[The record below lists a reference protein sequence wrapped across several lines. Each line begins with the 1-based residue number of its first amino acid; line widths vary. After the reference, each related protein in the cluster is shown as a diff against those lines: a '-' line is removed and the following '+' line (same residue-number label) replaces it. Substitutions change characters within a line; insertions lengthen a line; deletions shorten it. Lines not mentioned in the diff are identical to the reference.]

1 MQAKV
6 FQCPC
11 CGAPLTFGA
20 ESQQL
25 DCASCGNT
33 YPLEALEQAQSAQT
47 EAARPDD
54 MTWQVHDNDWSEDD
68 KAHLK
73 AYRCSTCG
81 SEIVADEST
90 VATECVYCG
99 NPSIFPTQL
108 EGAFK
113 PDGVIPF
120 KKTKKEAQEAYVAH
134 CKGKKLLPRLFLSEG
149 RVEKLTGVYVPFW
162 LFSSEADADMTYK
175 ATQVSSHRQGQYM
188 VTRTRHY
195 MIRRGGTLGFRDVPV
210 DGSSKLDDTLMESVE
225 PFDSGKVSG
234 FDIAYLS
241 GYQAER
247 HDVDADACVTR
258 ANERIKRSV
267 ESVFR
272 DTVMGYATVVP
283 SGGSVRLGKRAVK
296 QILMPVWLLNTK
308 YRDKMYTFAMNAQ
321 TGRLIGDLPVDKG
334 LFLKW
339 LFGLFLALG
348 VGGLGIAY
356 LLMATGV
363 I

>member
-20 ESQQL
+20 GSQQL
-25 DCASCGNT
+25 ECASCGNN
-33 YPLEALEQAQSAQT
+33 YPVDALEGAQT
-47 EAARPDD
+47 AARDAARPDD
-54 MTWQVHDNDWSEDD
+54 MAWQTHDNDWSEDD
-68 KAHLK
+68 KARLK
-73 AYRCSTCG
+73 SYRCSTCG

-90 VATECVYCG
+90 VASECVYCG

-120 KKTKKEAQEAYVAH
+120 QKTKKEAQAAYVAH

-149 RVEKLTGVYVPFW
+149 RVEKITGVYVPFW
-162 LFSSEADADMTYK
+162 LYSAEADADMTYK
-175 ATQVSSHRQGQYM
+175 ATQVSTHRQGQYM
-188 VTRTRHY
+188 VTKTRHY
-195 MIRRGGTLGFRDVPV
+195 AIRRGGTLGFSDVPA

-225 PFDSGKVSG
+225 PFDAQKACD
-234 FDIAYLS
+234 FEIAYLS

-247 HDVDADACVTR
+247 HDVDADVCKAR
-258 ANERIKRSV
+258 ANERIRQSV

-283 SGGSVRLGKRAVK
+283 SGGSVRLNKRAVR
-296 QILMPVWLLNTK
+296 QVLMPVWMLNTK
-308 YRDKMYTFAMNAQ
+308 YRDKVYTFAMNAQ
-321 TGRLIGDLPVDKG
+321 TGRLIGDLPVDTG
-334 LFLKW
+334 RFLKW
-339 LFGLFLALG
+339 LGGLFLALG
-348 VGGLGIAY
+348 VGGLGVAY